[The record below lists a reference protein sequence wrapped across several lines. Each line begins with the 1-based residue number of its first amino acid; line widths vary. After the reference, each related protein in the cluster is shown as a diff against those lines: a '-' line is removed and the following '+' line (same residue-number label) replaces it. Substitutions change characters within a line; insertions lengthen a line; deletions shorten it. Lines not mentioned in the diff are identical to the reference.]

1 MARSAAPR
9 LAGLTAAVINA
20 GVVGAERVDA
30 MSFAEWRRIMAS
42 NLDGAFLTLRAAV
55 VSMVLFFSF
64 IGAWHLATRSTGSTA
79 AMNPEYAKL
88 MGLTATQ
95 GKSAMPGP
103 FDVGAKLWDP
113 SKVVVITD
121 HYLPAYDEES
131 RNIIRIAR
139 DWVKAEG
146 VQRFHDGIGIC
157 HVVLPE
163 QGHLRPGMFVVGGD
177 SHSCTG
183 GAFGAFV
190 MGVGSTEMMGVV
202 ALTPCHFWK

>member
-1 MARSAAPR
+1 MASAQT
-9 LAGLTAAVINA
+9 LAQKLVARACGR
-20 GVVGAERVDA
+20 AEVRPGEIVTCQVDLA
-30 MSFAEWRRIMAS
+30 MMHDSGGPRRIAS
-42 NLDGAFLTLRAAV
+42 QLQE
-55 VSMVLFFSF
+55 
-64 IGAWHLATRSTGSTA
+64 IGAKPW
-79 AMNPEYAKL
+79 NVDKI
-88 MGLTATQ
+88 
-95 GKSAMPGP
+95 
-103 FDVGAKLWDP
+103 
-113 SKVVVITD
+113 VVITD

-202 ALTPCHFWK
+202 ATGEIWVRVPQTILVEWQGQIGRAHV